1 MRVIVLYENV
11 YLNSYP
17 YSKYQKYIFEQIIK
31 FRKMGYSDRKISN
44 YFNENGIKTTR
55 GRKFSCFNTIF
66 IKVMGYSDRKISNYF
81 NENGIK
87 TTRGRKF
94 SCGLVWMLRKN
105 IIRVS

>member
-1 MRVIVLYENV
+1 MRVTVLYENV

-55 GRKFSCFNTIF
+55 GRKFG
-66 IKVMGYSDRKISNYF
+66 VM
-81 NENGIK
+81 
-87 TTRGRKF
+87 
-94 SCGLVWMLRKN
+94 KN
-105 IIRVS
+105 LLNLPTKGNQSVTVE